1 MIAPMLIDYKELE
14 TQHVLS
20 MNTPMENTLSYKI
33 LATNL
38 SHELQE
44 ARQGRLEDEILI
56 DQLRKQNEELK
67 ATLKDHEAATSRS
80 ITLLGNLLHKGSA

>member
-1 MIAPMLIDYKELE
+1 MVAPMLKDYKELE

-20 MNTPMENTLSYKI
+20 MNNPMENPLSYKI

-44 ARQGRLEDEILI
+44 AQQGRLEDKILI
-56 DQLRKQNEELK
+56 NQL
-67 ATLKDHEAATSRS
+67 
-80 ITLLGNLLHKGSA
+80 

>member
-1 MIAPMLIDYKELE
+1 MLIDYKELE

-20 MNTPMENTLSYKI
+20 MNNPMENPLSYKI

-44 ARQGRLEDEILI
+44 AQQGRLEDKILI
-56 DQLRKQNEELK
+56 NQL
-67 ATLKDHEAATSRS
+67 
-80 ITLLGNLLHKGSA
+80 